1 MPPMPPM
8 LILLFLMQPEH
19 TPHTSRTGAAA
30 RRSHLLTSIA
40 PHSLFVALA
49 LALIAEQRQVGSMRQ
64 NAPVDVGAVPA
75 QLHGYLA
82 VFFSEI
88 AFAFFFFF
96 FFFFSE
102 TTSRHVHPCPN
113 CFSLRTSPVFP
124 QR

>member
-40 PHSLFVALA
+40 PHSLFFALA

-64 NAPVDVGAVPA
+64 NAPVDVSAVPA
-75 QLHGYLA
+75 QMNALLINA
-82 VFFSEI
+82 PRADAE
-88 AFAFFFFF
+88 
-96 FFFFSE
+96 
-102 TTSRHVHPCPN
+102 
-113 CFSLRTSPVFP
+113 SLRCHRRDPVP
-124 QR
+124 QRAADSALNRSVQ

>member
-19 TPHTSRTGAAA
+19 TPHTHTGAAA

-40 PHSLFVALA
+40 PHSLFFALA

-75 QLHGYLA
+75 QLHGYGL
-82 VFFSEI
+82 FFSQKVPC
-88 AFAFFFFF
+88 FFLRN
-96 FFFFSE
+96 
-102 TTSRHVHPCPN
+102 TIQACPPM
-113 CFSLRTSPVFP
+113 S
-124 QR
+124 